1 MIGAMFAVFAAL
13 LVLGVPIIFTLGISS
28 TVYLL
33 SMPHVLSVLPQRLVT
48 PFDSFSFVA
57 VPLFILAGEIMNTGG
72 ITQRLINLARVM
84 VGWLRGGLAY
94 VNVVVSMLFGGVQGL
109 ATADVAAIGSVLIPA
124 MKKSGYEAGFSTAL
138 TVASATIGA
147 IIPPSLLIIIFAMA
161 TRLSIGRLFLA
172 GIVPGILIGV
182 MQMALVFM
190 YGRWRALGPPF
201 PPGERISTGQAVL
214 YLRQGAP
221 TMLLPII
228 ILGGIGLGVFTATES
243 AGIAVVYAAFLALV
257 TREMR
262 LSDIPGVLFRA
273 AKLTGSVMLILG
285 TASIFA
291 WILTVERIPH
301 QLGSLLLG
309 LSSNIYVILLLLNLA
324 LLVIGTFMDATP
336 AAIILGPVMVPIL
349 VDLGMDPIHVGIFM
363 CFNLILGHTTP
374 PVGTC
379 LYIASGISGLR
390 IERIAVAMIPFLV
403 VNFITLM
410 IITYFPGI
418 VLFLPNLLSG

>member
-1 MIGAMFAVFAAL
+1 MIGAMFAVFAVL
-13 LVLGVPIIFTLGISS
+13 LILGVPIIFTLGISS
-28 TVYLL
+28 VVYLL
-33 SMPHVLSVLPQRLVT
+33 STPHVLSVLPQRLVT

-72 ITQRLINLARVM
+72 ITRRLINLASVL

-161 TRLSIGRLFLA
+161 TRLSIGRMFLA
-172 GIVPGILIGV
+172 GIVPGILIGG
-182 MQMALVFM
+182 MQMGLVFI

-201 PPGERISTGQAVL
+201 PPGERVSTGQAIL

-221 TMLLPII
+221 TMLLPLI

-243 AGIAVVYAAFLALV
+243 AGVAVVYAVFLALV

-262 LSDIPGVLFRA
+262 FSDIPGVLFRA

-301 QLGSLLLG
+301 QLGQLLLG
-309 LSSNIYVILLLLNLA
+309 FSSNIYVILLLLNLA
-324 LLVIGTFMDATP
+324 LLIIGTFMDATP

-349 VDLGMDPIHVGIFM
+349 ADLGMDPIHVGIFM

-379 LYIASGISGLR
+379 LYIASGISGLQ

-418 VLFLPNLLSG
+418 VLFLPNLLGG